1 MIHIRMSGLL
11 AAVVVLVS
19 TACGGGGRSVSVI
32 ESQSDPTTTVAHRAK
47 YAVGETALVDTAAV
61 ELARMVRSGSL
72 VAIEARLF
80 NLGDVPLEVRGDCF
94 SLMAG
99 DVEVGSLK
107 DSSGLALEGPVAP
120 ANEAGVRL
128 VYAVDAATKP
138 TGLLYRPC
146 GVEGAGEGALLL
158 LEGLGSRRQASEAS
172 EASEASAAPA
182 APGRPPRTLVQLGA
196 ALGCGS
202 AAVQPSVAPGAVEE
216 LPCGHPTGEMWLYRT
231 SDEDALL
238 EALSEHGVAGERLL
252 VGEGSVVVL
261 ADGSQRAAASR
272 ALAG

>member
-32 ESQSDPTTTVAHRAK
+32 ESQSDPATTVAPRAK

-172 EASEASAAPA
+172 AAPVATA